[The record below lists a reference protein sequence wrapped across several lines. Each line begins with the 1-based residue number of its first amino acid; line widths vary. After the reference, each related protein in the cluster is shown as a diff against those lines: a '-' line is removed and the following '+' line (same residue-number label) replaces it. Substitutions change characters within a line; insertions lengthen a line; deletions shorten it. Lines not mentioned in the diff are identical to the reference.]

1 MKFILIIFMA
11 TSSTDRAGAGAVSA
25 TFADQQACVTAG
37 VALTKQGDER
47 GNFTLSWG
55 CFPESSKEPKG

>member
-11 TSSTDRAGAGAVSA
+11 TSSTDKAGAAAVSTA
-25 TFADQQACVTAG
+25 FADQKACVTAG
-37 VALTKQGDER
+37 AALTKQGDER

-55 CFPESSKEPKG
+55 CFPESSKGVKP